1 MTMMN
6 STFYTCRRVSAKKKG
21 NGRMERLWLMTYYD
35 GGGGGGIEQQGEC
48 QMMPAITPEALFHT
62 AQ

>member
-1 MTMMN
+1 
-6 STFYTCRRVSAKKKG
+6 
-21 NGRMERLWLMTYYD
+21 MERLWLMTYYD